1 MYTLDLAKSEEPD
14 IKLPIPLETQKKQ
27 GNSRKT
33 SIFAS
38 LSALK
43 TLIVWITTS
52 QKNSW
57 KFLETGIQDH
67 HICPLRNLYTGQQ
80 ATVRNINRTRDHFKT
95 GKRVCQG
102 NKLSPCLFNIGAG
115 YIILYSGW
123 STTWTQDSVQL
134 SSVPQS
140 TIRVGA
146 PTLWDP
152 THGSTPGFPI
162 NNCRSLFKCMSIKS
176 GMPSNHFILSHPLL
190 LLPSIIPSIR
200 VFSND
205 SGLCISWPK
214 YCSFS
219 FSISPS
225 NEYSGLIFFRLTGLI
240 SLQSKGLSRVFKT
253 TVQKH
258 QFFGTQPSL
267 WSNFHIHTWLLEK
280 P

>member
-1 MYTLDLAKSEEPD
+1 MYMLDLEKSEEPD
-14 IKLPIPLETQKKQ
+14 IKLPISLETQKKQ

-80 ATVRNINRTRDHFKT
+80 ATVRNIHRTRDHFKT

-152 THGSTPGFPI
+152 THGSTPGFPVYQQLPELVQMHVHQVWDAI
-162 NNCRSLFKCMSIKS
+162 KLF
-176 GMPSNHFILSHPLL
+176 HPQ
-190 LLPSIIPSIR
+190 S
-200 VFSND
+200 
-205 SGLCISWPK
+205 
-214 YCSFS
+214 
-219 FSISPS
+219 SPS
-225 NEYSGLIFFRLTGLI
+225 PPTINHSQHQGLL
-240 SLQSKGLSRVFKT
+240 
-253 TVQKH
+253 
-258 QFFGTQPSL
+258 
-267 WSNFHIHTWLLEK
+267 
-280 P
+280 

>member
-1 MYTLDLAKSEEPD
+1 MYMLDLEKSEEPD
-14 IKLPIPLETQKKQ
+14 IKLPISLETQKKQ

-80 ATVRNINRTRDHFKT
+80 ATVRNIHRTRDHFKT
-95 GKRVCQG
+95 GKRVYQG

-115 YIILYSGW
+115 YIILYSEVPAGPKIQF
-123 STTWTQDSVQL
+123 SSVQYL
-134 SSVPQS
+134 SQLLELGPQ
-140 TIRVGA
+140 
-146 PTLWDP
+146 LFE
-152 THGSTPGFPI
+152 TPHMAAHQASLSI
-162 NNCRSLFKCMSIKS
+162 NNCQSLFKCMSIKS

-200 VFSND
+200 VFFND

-225 NEYSGLIFFRLTGLI
+225 NEYSGLISFRIDWFDLLAVQGTLK
-240 SLQSKGLSRVFKT
+240 SLQHHSSKASILLHSA
-253 TVQKH
+253 
-258 QFFGTQPSL
+258 FFMV
-267 WSNFHIHTWLLEK
+267 
-280 P
+280 